1 MRHTAGIC
9 VLLPCHSFER
19 RGAEVLVYLRLLEMF
34 SFARNEILYNIRM
47 CLCGSLGFGC
57 SLLRFSWDFSELKT
71 QLKIHFILQY
81 NIIEDSSLQCLA
93 TLKTLP
99 GLCKIH
105 KNCLFFKSLEWIW
118 IELASTHRKWKWNWN
133 WIWIDR
139 KRNLLICCSR
149 KPLLNPCLS
158 NI

>member
-1 MRHTAGIC
+1 MRHTAGMLQLRIC
-9 VLLPCHSFER
+9 LLLPCYSFER
-19 RGAEVLVYLRLLEMF
+19 QGAEVLVSLRLIRF
-34 SFARNEILYNIRM
+34 VRNEILYNIRM
-47 CLCGSLGFGC
+47 CGSLGFGC
-57 SLLRFSWDFSELKT
+57 SLLRFSLDFSELKT
-71 QLKIHFILQY
+71 QLKINVIVQY

-99 GLCKIH
+99 GWCKILT
-105 KNCLFFKSLEWIW
+105 NCLFFRSLVWIW
-118 IELASTHRKWKWNWN
+118 IELASTHRKLNWN